1 MLSSLCWGHRKHVF
15 LAEKTD
21 TERITQGHP
30 PLFFFFLPQRAAY
43 FYITL
48 FHCLNVSLWATKPSS
63 TCPELI
69 LYYRSFQAGEI
80 VQTLVALASERWAVR
95 KSRRGETQ
103 GISCTLPLC
112 FSLSCFLPQVRGHW
126 RAAAPPAV
134 GSLRLCALLGAVAG
148 LEKEKEKKKL
158 DQGFLNF

>member
-1 MLSSLCWGHRKHVF
+1 M
-15 LAEKTD
+15 
-21 TERITQGHP
+21 
-30 PLFFFFLPQRAAY
+30 Y

-126 RAAAPPAV
+126 RAAVPPAV

-148 LEKEKEKKKL
+148 LKKEKEKKKIRS
-158 DQGFLNF
+158 GVSEFLSGSQACSRGGVNSGKRRFFFLSSVLGAVWLP